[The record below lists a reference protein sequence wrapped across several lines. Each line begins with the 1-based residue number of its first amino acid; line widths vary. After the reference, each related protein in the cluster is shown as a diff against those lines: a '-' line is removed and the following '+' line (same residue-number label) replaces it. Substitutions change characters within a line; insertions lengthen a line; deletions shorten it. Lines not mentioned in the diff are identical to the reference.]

1 MDIKRAAE
9 IIESLGVIEV
19 SYKGEPVWLENINQ
33 QNSTVKVKNMNTD
46 KELNVDIKDLEEN

>member
-1 MDIKRAAE
+1 MDIKRAGE

-19 SYKGEPVWLENINQ
+19 SYKGEPVWIENINQ